1 MVGSDSFRRLRDQ
14 LDDMEKDRDHLA
26 ESEAKLRSE
35 IQRESEARKEIEA
48 SWNEKAEFHKAET
61 EAFSERIRVLEGLL
75 QV

>member
-1 MVGSDSFRRLRDQ
+1 
-14 LDDMEKDRDHLA
+14 MEKDRDHLA
-26 ESEAKLRSE
+26 ESETKLRSE